1 MPNGGVGAGN
11 VSWGGRQGRV
21 RQQLPA
27 ELDPRGTKAVSQKTE
42 VTDAHETFG
51 QNMKEKAA

>member
-1 MPNGGVGAGN
+1 MPDGSVGAGN

-27 ELDPRGTKAVSQKTE
+27 KLDPRSTEAIAQKAE
-42 VTDAHETFG
+42 VTDAHEAFG
-51 QNMKEKAA
+51 QNMEEEAA